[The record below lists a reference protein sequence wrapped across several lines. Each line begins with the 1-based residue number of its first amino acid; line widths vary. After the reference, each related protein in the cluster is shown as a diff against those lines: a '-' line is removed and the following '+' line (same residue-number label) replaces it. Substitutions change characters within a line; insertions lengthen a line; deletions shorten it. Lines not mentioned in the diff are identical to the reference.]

1 VQDARAAQ
9 KPTHTITLGHEKLK
23 EQATTMVLNQEF
35 LGGKRGGVEK
45 IGMHGVEVDVEVEL
59 GCGCGCGGDRV
70 ANRWRIGGKSW
81 KIFGSRQPINTM
93 STMTMAI

>member
-35 LGGKRGGVEK
+35 LGGKRGGGGENW
-45 IGMHGVEVDVEVEL
+45 DAWSRS
-59 GCGCGCGGDRV
+59 GCGGGMWMWMWM
-70 ANRWRIGGKSW
+70 WR
-81 KIFGSRQPINTM
+81 
-93 STMTMAI
+93 